1 MRSSTSVGGRALRA
15 VGISPKLVLALA
27 VTTGAATSSFA
38 QASSGSATPTRV
50 VIESNVGSF
59 TLELDPTAAPETVR
73 RFLARRYEGLQLCE
87 SRAHGYLVFGCS
99 PFRLDGPKGDA
110 PHREPSLI
118 EEVDG
123 IAMGLQRQPI
133 EDPQPI
139 EWLWQQEIFP
149 LYMQLHDRNKPIP
162 PGLQSLIDAA
172 KNKGTAAIDLLRGK
186 TRLWYLTQ
194 LGHTFTPGRSAA
206 RFTRGA
212 VGVASFWPAVGDER
226 FVIALTDLPER
237 DGRATVFG
245 RVADGWPT
253 WERIE
258 GLPVDKSHR
267 TLTAVLI
274 TAIHTESHAPGEGPV
289 SDEDTKR

>member
-1 MRSSTSVGGRALRA
+1 MSSLLRWL
-15 VGISPKLVLALA
+15 LVLAASVA
-27 VTTGAATSSFA
+27 VVADSLGAA
-38 QASSGSATPTRV
+38 GSRSTAATRV
-50 VIESNVGSF
+50 LVETSLGSF
-59 TLELDPTAAPETVR
+59 TLELDPHAAPETVR

-110 PHREPSLI
+110 PHREPPLI

-123 IAMGLQRQPI
+123 IAMGLERQSI
-133 EDPQPI
+133 DDPQPI

-149 LYMQLHDRNKPIP
+149 LYMQLRERNKPIP

-172 KNKGTAAIDLLRGK
+172 RNHGTKAIDLLKGK
-186 TRLWYLTQ
+186 SRLWYLTQ

-212 VGVASFWPAVGDER
+212 VAVAAFWPAGGDER

-237 DGRATVFG
+237 DGRTTVFG
-245 RVADGWPT
+245 TVADGWPT
-253 WERIE
+253 LERIE
-258 GLPVDKSHR
+258 RLPVDKSHR
-267 TLTAVLI
+267 TLTPVLI
-274 TAIHTESHAPGEGPV
+274 RAIHAESHAPGEGPV